1 VRFDVLKGGGR
12 RQLRDDGGQRRRED
26 GAVRT
31 AVVWS
36 DNRRALGGYF
46 LASHLQNIRS
56 LPVSSL
62 APTVVSMAS
71 KKSASKK
78 LKKVEPLSRPPDEK
92 PKPKEKF
99 RTRRTTGA
107 KPEVKTK
114 RTSLK
119 PARNKKQKKEYTE
132 KELGIPQL
140 NGIIPAGVRKP
151 PGKKRGKIFVDDAES
166 MLAILGMVQA
176 EKEGEREGKL
186 MKAVRLA
193 FLSLGS
199 HADVNSANS
208 RRFARP
214 S

>member
-1 VRFDVLKGGGR
+1 
-12 RQLRDDGGQRRRED
+12 
-26 GAVRT
+26 
-31 AVVWS
+31 
-36 DNRRALGGYF
+36 
-46 LASHLQNIRS
+46 
-56 LPVSSL
+56 
-62 APTVVSMAS
+62 MAS

-78 LKKVEPLSRPPDEK
+78 LKRVEPLSRPPDEK

-107 KPEVKTK
+107 RPEVKTK
-114 RTSLK
+114 RTTLK
-119 PARNKKQKKEYTE
+119 PLKNKKQKKEYTE

-186 MKAVRLA
+186 MKAVRCS
-193 FLSLGS
+193 FP
-199 HADVNSANS
+199 
-208 RRFARP
+208 FAGQP
-214 S
+214 C